1 MLHPSTYGERCA
13 IGRNL
18 CFVVLV
24 MKTPDEIVG
33 MMLSGDAYSKAL
45 GMQLEFL
52 EAGNCVLRMKV
63 VEHMVNGF
71 NIAHGGITYA
81 LADSAMA
88 FASNAHGVQ
97 CVSIETAISHIKKV
111 QVGDDL
117 RASCTALSRN
127 RKVGIYEVKVTNQS
141 EELVAHFKGT
151 VLISDRA
158 W

>member
-1 MLHPSTYGERCA
+1 
-13 IGRNL
+13 
-18 CFVVLV
+18 

-33 MMLSGDAYSKAL
+33 MMLQGDAYSKAL
-45 GMQLEFL
+45 GMHVTFL

-63 VEHMVNGF
+63 QEHMVNGF

-117 RASCTALSRN
+117 TASFTALSRN
-127 RKVGIYEVKVTNQS
+127 RKVGIYEVEVTNQS
-141 EELVAHFKGT
+141 NELVAHFKGT
-151 VLISDRA
+151 VLVLDRE

>member
-1 MLHPSTYGERCA
+1 
-13 IGRNL
+13 
-18 CFVVLV
+18 

-88 FASNAHGVQ
+88 FASNSHGVQ